1 LYLANR
7 RGNSHPSDPG
17 TGSGQGSFA
26 PVATRLPV
34 SNAIELRGLSVRYKT
49 LAALDC
55 IDLEIRQGEFFS
67 LLGPSGCGKT
77 TTLNIIGGF
86 IEPDEGEVLLEGR
99 IVNRI
104 PPYRRPVNT
113 VFQSYALFPHMT
125 VVQNVGFGLRMA
137 GVPAAEI
144 ERRARDALA
153 LVSLGDFGS
162 RRPDQLSGGQ
172 QQRVALARAL
182 VNRPS
187 VLLLDEPLGALDL
200 KLRKQMQSELTRIQR
215 EVGIT
220 FIYVTHDQ
228 DEAMTMS
235 DRIAVMNR
243 GRVVQVGTP
252 QEIYER
258 PSSLFVADFIG
269 ASNVFAGRIVE
280 SSGPWT
286 LIRLESGHDV
296 RVPASAA
303 HETGSKVWVVVR
315 PDHMS
320 LAERASAMPD
330 LNVLGGVIRKVSFL
344 GTHHQYAIGTPEG
357 VQITVVE
364 PLSSPDRRAAK
375 LVMDGEVSV
384 TWPAS
389 ASLCFDGS
397 EAEALAPR
405 SLART

>member
-1 LYLANR
+1 MRN
-7 RGNSHPSDPG
+7 GVDVPTTPG
-17 TGSGQGSFA
+17 AG
-26 PVATRLPV
+26 VAV
-34 SNAIELRGLSVRYKT
+34 EHQSNVARSAVELRRITARYKT
-49 LAALDC
+49 LTALNG
-55 IDLEIRQGEFFS
+55 IDLTIREGEFFS
-67 LLGPSGCGKT
+67 LLGPSGCGKS

-86 IEPDEGEVLLEGR
+86 IEPDEGEVLIAGR
-99 IVNRI
+99 PVNRI

-125 VVQNVGFGLRMA
+125 VADNVGFGLRMA
-137 GVPAAEI
+137 GVPSAEI
-144 ERRARDALA
+144 RQRSNEALA
-153 LVSLGDFGS
+153 LVSLADFGP

-182 VNRPS
+182 VNQPS

-252 QEIYER
+252 QEIYDR

-269 ASNVFAGRIVE
+269 ASNVFEGHTAGHL
-280 SSGPWT
+280 GPWA
-286 LIRLESGHDV
+286 IVRLEMGGDI
-296 RVPASAA
+296 RVPATAA
-303 HETGSKVWVVVR
+303 PERGGKVWVVVR
-315 PDHMS
+315 PDHMA
-320 LAERASAMPD
+320 LASAPATSPD
-330 LNVLGGVIRKVSFL
+330 INVVRGIVKKVSFL
-344 GTHHQYAIGTPEG
+344 GTHLQYAVATLQGG
-357 VQITVVE
+357 QISVVE
-364 PLSSPDRRAAK
+364 PLSTRDREAAGPGI
-375 LVMDGEVSV
+375 DGGVHV

-389 ASLCFDGS
+389 VSLCFNERED
-397 EAEALAPR
+397 
-405 SLART
+405 

>member
-1 LYLANR
+1 LANR
-7 RGNSHPSDPG
+7 RGNSHSSDPD
-17 TGSGQGSFA
+17 TVSGQERSALLSNRAG
-26 PVATRLPV
+26 P
-34 SNAIELRGLSVRYKT
+34 SNAIELRGLSVHYKT
-49 LAALDC
+49 LVALNG

-86 IEPDEGEVLLEGR
+86 IEPDEGAVLIDGR
-99 IVNRI
+99 VVNKI

-125 VVQNVGFGLRMA
+125 VAQNVGFGLRMA
-137 GVPAAEI
+137 GVLAADI
-144 ERRARDALA
+144 EQRTREALA
-153 LVSLGDFGS
+153 LVSLADFGS

-243 GRVVQVGTP
+243 GRVAQVGTP

-269 ASNVFAGRIVE
+269 ASNVFSGRVVGPV
-280 SSGPWT
+280 GPWS
-286 LIRLESGHDV
+286 LVRLDTGQDV
-296 RVPASAA
+296 RVPASTAPEHGLRA
-303 HETGSKVWVVVR
+303 WVVVR

-320 LAERASAMPD
+320 LAVTPPALPD
-330 LNVLGGVIRKVSFL
+330 LNAIEGAIKKVSFL
-344 GTHHQYAIGTPEG
+344 GTHLQYAIATPQGT
-357 VQITVVE
+357 QITVVDS
-364 PLSSPDRRAAK
+364 LSSSDRK
-375 LVMDGEVSV
+375 STKPIMDGEVHV

-389 ASLCFDGS
+389 ASLCFREG
-397 EAEALAPR
+397 EAEAPLPR
-405 SLART
+405 SLARS